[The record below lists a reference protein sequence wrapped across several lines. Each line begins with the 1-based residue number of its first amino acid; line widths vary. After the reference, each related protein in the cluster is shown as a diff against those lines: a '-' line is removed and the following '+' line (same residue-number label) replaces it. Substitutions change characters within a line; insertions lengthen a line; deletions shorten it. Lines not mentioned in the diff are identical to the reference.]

1 MDAMSTAGLIVSVIG
16 GVLGGFSIVVTW
28 KLYQAS
34 MKVNLQTVTLL
45 AEIKTSSHTTE
56 VTSTR
61 FTERLVGALVEL
73 LGRDV
78 KSSLVVG
85 HATLQERIDFVLRQA
100 LSNPE
105 DESAKRVRD
114 LVQKELAS
122 AFRTM
127 EFQTASITRL
137 PESEVVERRLGT
149 ATVVAPGLATL
160 IKWIL
165 KHDSYRFLSVKFL
178 REKVFGRDA
187 VVQEA
192 LQFAID
198 NGILE
203 TYDEPNPKNPA
214 WPTKACR
221 LQKDHPVVQGILG
234 ETGSL
239 Q

>member
-16 GVLGGFSIVVTW
+16 GVLGGSSIVVTW

-105 DESAKRVRD
+105 DQSAKRVRD
-114 LVQKELAS
+114 LVRKNWQVYSERWSFK
-122 AFRTM
+122 
-127 EFQTASITRL
+127 RL
-137 PESEVVERRLGT
+137 
-149 ATVVAPGLATL
+149 
-160 IKWIL
+160 
-165 KHDSYRFLSVKFL
+165 LSRV
-178 REKVFGRDA
+178 
-187 VVQEA
+187 
-192 LQFAID
+192 
-198 NGILE
+198 
-203 TYDEPNPKNPA
+203 
-214 WPTKACR
+214 CR
-221 LQKDHPVVQGILG
+221 SPRSSNVG
-234 ETGSL
+234 
-239 Q
+239 

>member
-122 AFRTM
+122 AFR
-127 EFQTASITRL
+127 FRNSD
-137 PESEVVERRLGT
+137 SSC
-149 ATVVAPGLATL
+149 PGLG
-160 IKWIL
+160 
-165 KHDSYRFLSVKFL
+165 HSDQMDS
-178 REKVFGRDA
+178 
-187 VVQEA
+187 Q
-192 LQFAID
+192 
-198 NGILE
+198 
-203 TYDEPNPKNPA
+203 T
-214 WPTKACR
+214 
-221 LQKDHPVVQGILG
+221 
-234 ETGSL
+234 
-239 Q
+239 